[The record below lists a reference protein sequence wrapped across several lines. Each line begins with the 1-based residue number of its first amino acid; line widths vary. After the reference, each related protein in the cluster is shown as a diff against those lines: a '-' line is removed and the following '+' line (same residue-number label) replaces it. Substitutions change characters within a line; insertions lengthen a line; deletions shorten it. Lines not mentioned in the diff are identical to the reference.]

1 MHLSQLHSKHHQ
13 AARESPLSL
22 GAPVGVRRSTVS
34 LAVFLAVLCSS
45 GILFVSFRPSAAQVL
60 PPHDK
65 GDRCRLV
72 PGEKMAERCPEG
84 ILTISSEIQPQ
95 PANEMNSWRLV
106 RTPNPAGGR
115 DAVAAMRTA
124 DGSRSDLDFAGLMLR
139 CGDVEPEVLVVLV
152 RPLPIYSHPNI
163 AIEADSSSVDLIAT
177 VVPPGLLVLLPSEAT
192 ALAKGP
198 WRRIAEVKMTV
209 AEKGISISGVV
220 LLAGLDAAMPQLEAS
235 CLAR

>member
-1 MHLSQLHSKHHQ
+1 M
-13 AARESPLSL
+13 
-22 GAPVGVRRSTVS
+22 
-34 LAVFLAVLCSS
+34 LAIMCGSGSS
-45 GILFVSFRPSAAQVL
+45 SRPSAAQAL
-60 PPHDK
+60 PVRDK
-65 GDRCRLV
+65 GDRCQLV
-72 PGEKMAERCPEG
+72 SYERIKERCRKD
-84 ILTISSEIQPQ
+84 ILTVISQIQLQ
-95 PANEMNSWRLV
+95 TGNELSRWRLV

-152 RPLPIYSHPNI
+152 RPLPIHSHPNI
-163 AIEADSSSVDLIAT
+163 AIEADSSSVGLIAT

-198 WRRIAEVKMTV
+198 WQRIAEVKMTV

>member
-1 MHLSQLHSKHHQ
+1 
-13 AARESPLSL
+13 
-22 GAPVGVRRSTVS
+22 VRD
-34 LAVFLAVLCSS
+34 
-45 GILFVSFRPSAAQVL
+45 Q
-60 PPHDK
+60 

-72 PGEKMAERCPEG
+72 PYEKIKERCRKD
-84 ILTISSEIQPQ
+84 ILTVISRIQPQ
-95 PANEMNSWRLV
+95 PGNELNRWRLV

-152 RPLPIYSHPNI
+152 RPLPIHSHPNI
-163 AIEADSSSVDLIAT
+163 AIEADSRSVSLIAT
-177 VVPPGLLVLLPSEAT
+177 VVPPGLLVLLPPEAT

-198 WRRIAEVKMTV
+198 WQRSAEVKITV